1 MFENAVL
8 LGATGAQR
16 FNFSIGWMEKRSL
29 RVMTQKKFQLSFFC
43 QVEDSTGRLEVLQWK
58 EEDKSFSTDYTE
70 GQFVKVVGSIR
81 TQV

>member
-1 MFENAVL
+1 MH

-29 RVMTQKKFQLSFFC
+29 RVMTHKKYSNYHFFC